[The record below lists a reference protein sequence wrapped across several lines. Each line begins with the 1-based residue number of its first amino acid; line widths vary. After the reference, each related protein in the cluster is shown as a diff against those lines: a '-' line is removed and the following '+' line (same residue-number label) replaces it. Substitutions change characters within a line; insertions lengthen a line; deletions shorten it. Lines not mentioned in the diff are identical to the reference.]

1 MERPIGSPHEIRNPE
16 TLPRP
21 SGFSHAVIAQAGRT
35 VYLAGQT
42 AQLVDGRIVAG
53 TMAEQFDVAA
63 GNVVKALD
71 AAGAHPQDLVTM
83 QIFVSDIA
91 EYQRLSKEI
100 GEAYRRHF
108 GRHYPAMALLEVSR
122 LFDPAAKIEL
132 MCIAVTSKAI

>member
-1 MERPIGSPHEIRNPE
+1 MDRPVASPHEIRNPE
-16 TLPRP
+16 TLPP
-21 SGFSHAVIAQAGRT
+21 PKGFSHAIIAKAGRT

-42 AQLVDGRIVAG
+42 AQKADGTIGGA

-63 GNVVKALD
+63 GNVVKALE
-71 AAGAHPQDLVTM
+71 AAGARPLALVSM
-83 QIFVSDIA
+83 QIFVTDIN

-122 LFDPAAKIEL
+122 LFDPKAKVEL
-132 MCIAVTSKAI
+132 MAIAVTA

>member
-1 MERPIGSPHEIRNPE
+1 MERPIASPHEIRNPE

-42 AQLVDGRIVAG
+42 AQEADGTVVGATI
-53 TMAEQFDVAA
+53 AEQFDLAA
-63 GNVVKALD
+63 GNVVKALE
-71 AAGAHPQDLVTM
+71 AAGAHPRDLVSV
-83 QIFVSDIA
+83 QIFVTDIS
-91 EYQRLSKEI
+91 EYRRLSKEV

-132 MCIAVTSKAI
+132 MCVAVKA

>member
-1 MERPIGSPHEIRNPE
+1 VERPLASPHEIRNPE

-21 SGFSHAVIAQAGRT
+21 SGFSHAIIAQAGRT

-42 AQLVDGRIVAG
+42 AQRLDGSIVAG

-63 GNVVKALD
+63 GNVVKALA
-71 AAGAHPQDLVTM
+71 AAGAHPQDLVSL
-83 QIFVSDIA
+83 QIFVTDIA

-108 GRHYPAMALLEVSR
+108 DRHYPAMALLEVTR
-122 LFDPAAKIEL
+122 LFDPKATVEL
-132 MCIAVTSKAI
+132 MGIAVTA